1 MNVRHTFALHGGFM
15 LRKTIVLF
23 SLLLN
28 FQIVLADD
36 ALQLEK
42 KIDAILD
49 RSGIDKQT
57 MQLKETMSAQV
68 KEGVARNKKLSPEQ
82 IEKLSTIAMEEFKPQ
97 EILSRIKNRL
107 KNWSAKEINE
117 LHSFYEQDSVK
128 KFARLEEE
136 GTSAAAQSAMID
148 YVKNLEKNPP
158 EKERLGLIFNF
169 MNDSKAVEVT
179 VQIVADTVVGMGM
192 AFGENVPESVLEQ
205 LKQQMTPV
213 LQQQI
218 LLSSLFTYRDVPT
231 NELKDYFSK
240 YHTDNN
246 LKKIIKEVMDEYHK
260 GFSEWGLNFGLRIKK
275 EFPRAEKK

>member
-1 MNVRHTFALHGGFM
+1 MNVRHSFALNGGFM
-15 LRKTIVLF
+15 LRKTFVLF

-28 FQIVLADD
+28 IQIVLADD

-57 MQLKETMSAQV
+57 MQLKESMSAQV
-68 KEGVARNKKLSPEQ
+68 KEGIARNKKLSPEQ
-82 IEKLSTIAMEEFKPQ
+82 IGKLSTIAMEEFKPQ
-97 EILSRIKNRL
+97 EILLKIKNRL

-117 LHSFYEQDSVK
+117 LHSYYEQDSVK
-128 KFARLEEE
+128 KFSRLEEE
-136 GTSAAAQSAMID
+136 GTSAAAQPAMID

-169 MNDSKAVEVT
+169 MNDTKAVEVT
-179 VQIVADTVVGMGM
+179 AQIVADTVAGMGM

-240 YHTDNN
+240 YQTDNN
-246 LKKIIKEVMDEYHK
+246 LKKIIKEVMEEYHK
-260 GFSEWGLNFGLRIKK
+260 GFSEWGLNLGLRIKK

>member
-1 MNVRHTFALHGGFM
+1 MH
-15 LRKTIVLF
+15 RKIIVLL

-28 FQIVLADD
+28 IQFVLGDD

-57 MQLKETMSAQV
+57 MQLKDSMSAQV

-82 IEKLSTIAMEEFKPQ
+82 IEKLHTIAMEEFKPQ
-97 EILSRIKNRL
+97 DILSGIKNRL
-107 KNWSAKEINE
+107 KKWSSKEISE

-136 GTSAAAQSAMID
+136 GTSAAAQPAMID
-148 YVKNLEKNPP
+148 YAKNLEKNPP

-179 VQIVADTVVGMGM
+179 VQIVADTVAGMGM
-192 AFGENVPESVLEQ
+192 AFGEKVPENVLEQ

-213 LQQQI
+213 LQQQM
-218 LLSSLFTYRDVPT
+218 LLSFLFIYRDVPT

-240 YHTDNN
+240 YSADNN
-246 LKKIIKEVMDEYHK
+246 LKRITKEVMEEYHK
-260 GFSEWGLNFGLRIKK
+260 GFSEWGLNLGLRIKK
-275 EFPRAEKK
+275 EFPRADKK

>member
-1 MNVRHTFALHGGFM
+1 M